1 MIAYIDAH
9 RAKFGV
15 EPICRALQFAP
26 RTYFAAKARPVSA
39 RRARDEVLKSE
50 IVRVHAENFGVYGA
64 DKVWAQLN
72 REGQRV
78 ARCTIERL
86 MRELGLQGA
95 VRGKKHRT
103 TVADDLAARPR
114 DLVDRN
120 FTAAAPNLLWVADLT
135 YVRTWSGFVYVAF
148 ITDVYSRMIVGW
160 QASRSLRTDLA
171 LDALEQALW
180 SRQRAGRDLTDLV
193 HHSDRGVQY
202 LAIRYTERLAEDG
215 VVNSVGSRGDS
226 YDNALAESIN
236 GLYKTE
242 LVRNK
247 GPWRGLDDLEL
258 ATLEWVDWF
267 NHRRLF
273 EDHGRIPPAEFEAIF
288 YRHTSS
294 SQQAE
299 TQTHEP
305 A

>member
-1 MIAYIDAH
+1 MITYIDAH
-9 RAKFGV
+9 RDVFGV
-15 EPICRALQFAP
+15 EPIWGALQFAP
-26 RTYFAAKARPVSA
+26 RTYWATKARPVSE
-39 RRARDEVLKSE
+39 RRRRDEELRPE
-50 IVRVHAENFGVYGA
+50 IARVHAENFGVYGA
-64 DKVWAQLN
+64 DKIWAQLN
-72 REGQRV
+72 REHIPV

-86 MRELGLQGA
+86 MRELGLRGA
-95 VRGKKHRT
+95 VRGKPKRT
-103 TVADDLAARPR
+103 TITDEAATRPR
-114 DLVDRN
+114 DLVERD
-120 FTAAAPNLLWVADLT
+120 FTAAAPNRLWVADLT

-148 ITDVYSRMIVGW
+148 ITDVFSRMIVGW

-171 LDALEQALW
+171 LDALEQAIW
-180 SRQRAGRDLTDLV
+180 DRHRHGGDLTDLV

-202 LAIRYTERLAEDG
+202 LAIRYTERLAETG
-215 VVNSVGSRGDS
+215 AVNSVGSRGDS

-273 EDHGRIPPAEFEAIF
+273 EDHGHIPPAEFEDQY
-288 YRHTSS
+288 YRQNVSAN
-294 SQQAE
+294 QAE

>member
-1 MIAYIDAH
+1 VIVYIDAH
-9 RAKFGV
+9 RDRFGV

-39 RRARDEVLKSE
+39 RHVRDEALKPE
-50 IVRVHAENFGVYGA
+50 IARVHAENFAVYGA

-86 MRELGLQGA
+86 MRDLGLRGA

-103 TVADDLAARPR
+103 TIGDDTATRPR
-114 DLVDRN
+114 DRVDRN
-120 FTAAAPNLLWVADLT
+120 FTAVAPNRLWVADLT

-171 LDALEQALW
+171 LDALEQAIW
-180 SRQRAGRDLTDLV
+180 SRHRAGQDLTGLV

-202 LAIRYTERLAEDG
+202 LAIRYTERLAANEI
-215 VVNSVGSRGDS
+215 VNSVGSRGDS

-273 EDHGRIPPAEFEAIF
+273 EDHGRIPPAEFEDNY
-288 YRHTSS
+288 YRHEVSRRE
-294 SQQAE
+294 AE
-299 TQTHEP
+299 THTHEP